1 MILLFL
7 ISSGILL
14 FILVMFFMTIQCNV
28 DSDESTNKTHSVLHM
43 SLPLLVLICIG
54 CLCFGLSNNSNPPT
68 ENTLITQTIETAK
81 DVNTNIHL
89 SGVKITQSNIC
100 KILPINNE
108 YILWFSILVIF
119 LSLMVIIFLCYL
131 SENKHLSKKHES
143 DNKVR
148 MKRIER
154 NGEIMRTIIKNN
166 YNEMCAWA
174 AQHIADAIN
183 NHKGERPFVL
193 GLPTGSS
200 PLGVYKRLIEMNKA
214 GQVSFKNVVT
224 FNMDEYV
231 GLPREHD
238 QSYWYFMHDNFFNHI
253 DIPAE
258 NVNILDG
265 MAQDLE
271 AECQRYEDKIASY
284 GGIDLFL
291 GGSGVDGHI
300 AFNEPFT
307 SLTSRTGIRALTEDT
322 LIVNSRFFD
331 NDPNK
336 VPKTA
341 LSVGVGTV
349 CDSKQVLLIIS
360 GHNKARALRHC
371 VEGGVDHAW
380 TISALQLHKDG
391 IIACDEAACGE
402 LKVDTYKYFK
412 EIYKNER

>member
-1 MILLFL
+1 MSDIIF
-7 ISSGILL
+7 
-14 FILVMFFMTIQCNV
+14 NV
-28 DSDESTNKTHSVLHM
+28 VL
-43 SLPLLVLICIG
+43 
-54 CLCFGLSNNSNPPT
+54 
-68 ENTLITQTIETAK
+68 
-81 DVNTNIHL
+81 
-89 SGVKITQSNIC
+89 
-100 KILPINNE
+100 KIL
-108 YILWFSILVIF
+108 
-119 LSLMVIIFLCYL
+119 YL
-131 SENKHLSKKHES
+131 SRSK
-143 DNKVR
+143 N
-148 MKRIER
+148 MKL
-154 NGEIMRTIIKNN
+154 IIKDN
-166 YNEMCAWA
+166 YNAMSEWA
-174 AQHIADAIN
+174 AEHIANAIN
-183 NHKGERPFVL
+183 NHKENRPFVL

-214 GQVSFKNVVT
+214 GKVTFKNVVT

-231 GLPREHD
+231 GLPREHKE
-238 QSYWYFMHDNFFNHI
+238 SYWYFMHDNFFNHI

-258 NVNILDG
+258 NVNILNG
-265 MAQDLE
+265 MAEDLE

-284 GGIDLFL
+284 GGIDLFM

-307 SLTSRTGIRALTEDT
+307 SLTSRTGVRALTEDT
-322 LIVNSRFFD
+322 LIANSRFFD

-349 CDSKQVLLIIS
+349 CDSKQVMLLIS

-380 TISALQLHKDG
+380 TISALQMHQDG

-412 EIYKNER
+412 EIYKNEK